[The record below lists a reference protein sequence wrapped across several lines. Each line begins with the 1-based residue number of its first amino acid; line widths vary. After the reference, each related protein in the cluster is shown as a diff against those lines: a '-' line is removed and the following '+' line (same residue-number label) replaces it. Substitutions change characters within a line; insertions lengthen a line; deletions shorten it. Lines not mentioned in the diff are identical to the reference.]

1 MKKTFWGV
9 LATVIALS
17 AGTTSALAACPGTGC
32 RYVDSNQDEVCYYAG
47 SFCYAD
53 TDGDGI
59 CDSCGAYHRNCF
71 TEGEEIFVDA
81 DGDGICDNCNA
92 YHWCGSN
99 FADTDGNG
107 ICDQYE
113 TGYSKGYGHGCGYRN
128 GYRHRAGR

>member
-47 SFCYAD
+47 SFCYA
-53 TDGDGI
+53 
-59 CDSCGAYHRNCF
+59 
-71 TEGEEIFVDA
+71 EGEEIFVDA